1 MASCLDESP
10 SSMPLDFICCIDG
23 NYTTF
28 AETLAEQFGASSYGD
43 LVFGRQVAI
52 YLRQGVP
59 DSVRLA
65 IWHQLA
71 EVQVLK
77 LLPPLTQCCGQ
88 QWGYLY
94 PFEVIHICFQIK
106 CEDYVERLFL
116 DSQFVNSEASY
127 LTCPI
132 SDGVYSDIVR
142 IFML

>member
-1 MASCLDESP
+1 
-10 SSMPLDFICCIDG
+10 
-23 NYTTF
+23 
-28 AETLAEQFGASSYGD
+28 

-71 EVQVLK
+71 ELQALK

-127 LTCPI
+127 LSCPI
-132 SDGVYSDIVR
+132 LDGVYSDIVR